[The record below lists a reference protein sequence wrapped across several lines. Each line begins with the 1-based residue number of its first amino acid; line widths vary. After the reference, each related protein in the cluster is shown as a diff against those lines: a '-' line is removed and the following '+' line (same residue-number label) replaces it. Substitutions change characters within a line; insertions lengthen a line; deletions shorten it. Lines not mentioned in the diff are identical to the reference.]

1 MSRLKKILEDWKAAA
16 GRWAMPLPKKS
27 APKPVKPGRHV
38 YPAGMSEADK
48 LAWAK
53 ERDRRLRE
61 AAEAAEKRDP
71 GGPFTKGG
79 KIGAPRKRF
88 KRPT

>member
-16 GRWAMPLPKKS
+16 GRWAMPLPKKP
-27 APKPVKPGRHV
+27 APKHPGPHV
-38 YPAGMSEADK
+38 YPEGMSEADK
-48 LAWAK
+48 LAMAK